1 MNNTRCVG
9 ATKRMR
15 GAAIGALMATVLLSA
30 GCSGAHSTAVSVAA
44 STVLTSDANQLAAAA
59 DTGTADGLSAAAAKM
74 RTDVLALEATGGLSS
89 ARAAAVLAQVQRVVS
104 DAALVPTASSQT
116 PDVGGSLSPPP
127 ATTAVPNTAG
137 PGSGHGRKDGGTPP
151 GHGKSQG

>member
-1 MNNTRCVG
+1 MNSTRCVG

-15 GAAIGALMATVLLSA
+15 GATMGVLMATVLLSA
-30 GCSGAHSTAVSVAA
+30 GCGGAHSTAVSVAA
-44 STVLTSDANQLAAAA
+44 STVLTSDANQVAAAA
-59 DTGTADGLSAAAAKM
+59 DTGTADGLSVAAAKM

-89 ARAAAVLAQVQRVVS
+89 VRAAAVLAQVQRVVS

-116 PDVGGSLSPPP
+116 PAVGGSLSPP
-127 ATTAVPNTAG
+127 AAPNTAG